1 MALEAQRPEVRDVF
15 ILARTE
21 LFQET
26 AHLSRTGMIV
36 LHRRVYT
43 PDLPRA
49 IANTLAI
56 INGGQLND
64 FRVFQAVLSP
74 LMVIPHSSP
83 LKERNL
89 ERFPLLAYYY
99 LSCVEIRLKKCKIC
113 YCDILKQWI
122 RGGEV

>member
-21 LFQET
+21 LSQET

-36 LHRRVYT
+36 LHRGVYT

-64 FRVFQAVLSP
+64 FRVFQVVLSP
-74 LMVIPHSSP
+74 LMVIC
-83 LKERNL
+83 LGVR
-89 ERFPLLAYYY
+89 
-99 LSCVEIRLKKCKIC
+99 IRDALVRHNMYTIPG
-113 YCDILKQWI
+113 LN
-122 RGGEV
+122 V